1 MMRHETVRVF
11 NALKSADYIM
21 DIIPTYINKNV
32 RIIQTRSLENIRIIQ
47 YINNINSIKY
57 LHSFSELSFQV
68 HTPYFLFKMNK
79 NVMKNYF
86 PYSWNSFIYLY
97 NINSRNL
104 MKESSCK
111 IAKFVREMHVFYHES
126 VAYSYI
132 PFTFL

>member
-1 MMRHETVRVF
+1 MRLYVSSMHQNQQIIYNGHNTEWRILIETRKNHTDQKSRV
-11 NALKSADYIM
+11 
-21 DIIPTYINKNV
+21 
-32 RIIQTRSLENIRIIQ
+32 Q

-57 LHSFSELSFQV
+57 LHSFSELSFHV

-111 IAKFVREMHVFYHES
+111 NYKIYAKNACFLSRKCGLFLHTVYFS
-126 VAYSYI
+126 VN
-132 PFTFL
+132 T